1 MKKWVLILLMLLLTL
16 PGYALITI
24 EKKPG
29 TGTLSG
35 HLDDINANDLEL
47 DGKIDGKVSDDA
59 FTSDWGEVT
68 DVAPSQAALYNYLIN
83 FDADGDGLFSDEAW
97 FPSIFD
103 PAAPGEIGG
112 TTPAAGSFTELTVG
126 ILTSTPVDGE
136 NRLTFPDN
144 TTRSPAAGAQEIYS
158 EGGLMK
164 YSENG
169 VEKRFITIDDTAGDG
184 DTGVALSADKIVELI
199 EAGGSGVPDGTSTD
213 DILSWDGDSWEP
225 VALTAHPAF
234 SSLLAAFNNA
244 GLNSFTFTPSVTYP
258 IWAATSPVTVS
269 FDVTD
274 TSTTYAVADVDYQYD
289 GAGGFVENM
298 TNTTGDTWTAD
309 VTIATDG
316 AHTIQLEAVDDKSP
330 TPNSGQSAVYT
341 INFDGTDPVVG
352 DITPSALTHD
362 GTGATLSATIA
373 SITEA
378 NENYRQWSLYD
389 VTDAAIQTDWAT
401 FTGLSISGIAIPADQ
416 HTYRVDVRCYDL
428 AGNVGT
434 VSSANIVYQAA
445 GVDPTYSWPCTDNAA
460 STVVLSGVGGN
471 SATLINAGNTSE
483 VSLDGG
489 FNIPDTAY
497 VNASIPDTLWESGIF
512 TIQGRFRVTRTIGT
526 AWSYIFV
533 DSSGSN
539 QFTVLWA
546 EDTHYVRLYTNGVD
560 RGWSNVAI
568 PLNDLT
574 ERYIRVTHNT
584 NTASLYAGTDEGS
597 LSLVYTWATS
607 TAPTNAGA
615 ATKFGGNGLAGGT
628 FKGKISGWKVWN
640 TVVTP

>member
-59 FTSDWGEVT
+59 FTSDWSTVT

-112 TTPAAGSFTELTVG
+112 TTPAAGAFTELTVG
-126 ILTSTPVDGE
+126 VLTSTPVDGE

-144 TTRSPAAGAQEIYS
+144 TTRSPSAGAQEIYS

-225 VALTAHPAF
+225 IALTAHPAF
-234 SSLLAAFNNA
+234 SALLAAFNSA
-244 GLNSFTFTPSVTYP
+244 GLNSFTFTTSVTYP

-309 VTIATDG
+309 VTITTDG
-316 AHTIQLEAVDDKSP
+316 AHTIQLEAVDDKS

-352 DITPSALTHD
+352 TITPSSLTHD
-362 GTGATLSATIA
+362 GTGATLTATVA
-373 SITEA
+373 SVTEP
-378 NENYRQWSLYD
+378 NELTRQWSLYD
-389 VTDAAIQTDWAT
+389 VTDAAIEVAWTT
-401 FTGLSISGIAIPADQ
+401 FTGLSITGITLPADQ
-416 HTYRVDVRCYDL
+416 HTYRLDVRCTDL
-428 AGNVGT
+428 AGNDGT
-434 VSSANIVYQAA
+434 ASSSNI
-445 GVDPTYSWPCTDNAA
+445 TYSGGASVEDTFTDTDSTALA
-460 STVVLSGVGGN
+460 SHTSDSEHTWTRNGGGTIIVHTNHAESSQSTSAGLYYSSFVPTDADYAVTLDTVTAGTGVATFVAGRCSTSAVTMYGCRWNGTDTWELTRWVSG
-471 SATLINAGNTSE
+471 
-483 VSLDGG
+483 
-489 FNIPDTAY
+489 
-497 VNASIPDTLWESGIF
+497 
-512 TIQGRFRVTRTIGT
+512 TRTVIGT
-526 AWSYIFV
+526 YIGDSPVGSTRTVTLSMVGSTIAVSIGGVSRISVTDTGISTAGRPGIGTWYCDVPGYHNIFV
-533 DSSGSN
+533 DN
-539 QFTVLWA
+539 F
-546 EDTHYVRLYTNGVD
+546 E
-560 RGWSNVAI
+560 
-568 PLNDLT
+568 
-574 ERYIRVTHNT
+574 VT
-584 NTASLYAGTDEGS
+584 D
-597 LSLVYTWATS
+597 
-607 TAPTNAGA
+607 
-615 ATKFGGNGLAGGT
+615 
-628 FKGKISGWKVWN
+628 
-640 TVVTP
+640 